1 MPESRLVVRLLTDNR
16 ASVWQTGCDPGRY
29 LVSKWQVELPKR
41 TRFTLSVRVAEF
53 ES

>member
-1 MPESRLVVRLLTDNR
+1 MPESRLVVRLLRDNR
-16 ASVWQTGCDPGRY
+16 VRVWQTSCDPGRY

-41 TRFTLSVRVAEF
+41 RRFTLSARVAEA